1 MTHPKS
7 APEKM
12 AKTADS
18 PRRRGQTRPVSRA
31 ETMGPGLHG
40 GVIELAA
47 DGQYRVRLLSGDR
60 VSATLAPGVQ
70 PDLALECLR
79 TSRTVLLM
87 DSDRGPMIAG
97 ALQTSVAVERDP
109 DGVVEVRAK
118 EIRLR
123 ADAALLIEAGPVT
136 IRADESGALRME
148 GDRMVLDMAALVRV
162 LSARME
168 LP

>member
-7 APEKM
+7 AAMKIG
-12 AKTADS
+12 KTADT
-18 PRRRGQTRPVSRA
+18 PRRRGQPRSAPRA
-31 ETMGPGLHG
+31 DLLGPGLHG

-47 DGQYRVRLLSGDR
+47 DGQYRVRLLTGDR
-60 VSATLAPGVQ
+60 ATATLAPGVQ

-79 TSRTVLLM
+79 TSRMVLLI

-97 ALQTSVAVERDP
+97 ALQTSVPVERDP
-109 DGVVEVRAK
+109 DGIVEVRAK

-123 ADAALLIEAGPVT
+123 ADKALLIEAGPVT
-136 IRADESGALRME
+136 IRADETGALRME

>member
-1 MTHPKS
+1 MTSPKS
-7 APEKM
+7 AALKTG
-12 AKTADS
+12 KTADS
-18 PRRRGQTRPVSRA
+18 PRRRGQARSAPRP
-31 ETMGPGLHG
+31 ETLGPGLHG

-47 DGQYRVRLLSGDR
+47 DSQYRVRLLSGDR
-60 VSATLAPGVQ
+60 VSATLLPGVQ

-79 TSRTVLLM
+79 TSRTVLLV

-97 ALQTSVAVERDP
+97 ALQTSVAVERDA
-109 DGVVEVRAK
+109 DGIVEVRAR

-123 ADAALLIEAGPVT
+123 ADTALLIEAGPVT

>member
-1 MTHPKS
+1 MTQSKS
-7 APEKM
+7 SAS
-12 AKTADS
+12 KTSSAVGT
-18 PRRRGQTRPVSRA
+18 PRRRGGARPAPRP
-31 ETMGPGLHG
+31 ETLGPGLHG
-40 GVIELAA
+40 GVIELST
-47 DGQYRVRLLSGDR
+47 DTHHRVRLLSGER

-70 PDLALECLR
+70 PALASECLR
-79 TSRTVLLM
+79 TSRMVLLI

-97 ALQTSVAVERDP
+97 ALQTSLAVERDA
-109 DGVVEVRAK
+109 DGVVAVSAR

-123 ADAALLIEAGPVT
+123 AEKALLIEAGPVT